1 MANSID
7 NIAFNLIKKSLDA
20 TAERG
25 RAISNNIA
33 NVNTP
38 GYKAFR
44 VSFEDKVKAVFNN
57 TSISLKT
64 TNNKHINDGNT
75 LETLR
80 YDVFKDKTK
89 SMRLDGNNVDID
101 MEMANLAANQIL
113 YNALISQ
120 ANSRIAMRRTVV
132 NGK

>member
-1 MANSID
+1 MVTRIDSISYS
-7 NIAFNLIKKSLDA
+7 LIKKSLDA
-20 TAERG
+20 STERG

-44 VSFEDKVKAVFNN
+44 VNFEDKVKNVLENS
-57 TSISLKT
+57 SIALKT
-64 TNNKHINDGNT
+64 TSSKHINDGNT
-75 LETLR
+75 IETLR
-80 YDVFKDKTK
+80 YEIKKDKSK

-101 MEMANLAANQIL
+101 MEMANLAANQIM

-120 ANSRIAMRRTVV
+120 ANSRIAMRRTVIS
-132 NGK
+132 GK

>member
-1 MANSID
+1 MVTRVD
-7 NIAFNLIKKSLDA
+7 NVSYSLIKKSLDA
-20 TAERG
+20 STERG

-44 VSFEDKVKAVFNN
+44 VNFEDKVKNVLNN
-57 TSISLKT
+57 SSVALKT
-64 TNNKHINDGNT
+64 TSSKHINDGNT
-75 LETLR
+75 IETLTHEIK
-80 YDVFKDKTK
+80 KDKSK

-101 MEMANLAANQIL
+101 MEMANLAANQIM

-120 ANSRIAMRRTVV
+120 ANSRIAMRRTVI

>member
-1 MANSID
+1 MVTRIDSISYS
-7 NIAFNLIKKSLDA
+7 LIKKSLDA
-20 TAERG
+20 TTERG

-44 VSFEDKVKAVFNN
+44 VNFEDKVKSVVENS
-57 TSISLKT
+57 SIALKT
-64 TNNKHINDGNT
+64 TSSKHINDGNT
-75 LETLR
+75 IETLK
-80 YDVFKDKTK
+80 YETKKDKSK

-101 MEMANLAANQIL
+101 MEMANLAANQIM

-120 ANSRIAMRRTVV
+120 ANSRIAMRRTVI

>member
-1 MANSID
+1 MVTRVD
-7 NIAFNLIKKSLDA
+7 NLSYSLIKKSLDA
-20 TAERG
+20 STERG

-44 VSFEDKVKAVFNN
+44 VNFEDKVKNVLNN
-57 TSISLKT
+57 SSIALKT
-64 TNNKHINDGNT
+64 TSAKHINDGNT
-75 LETLR
+75 IETLTHEIK
-80 YDVFKDKTK
+80 KDKSK

-101 MEMANLAANQIL
+101 MEMANLAANQIM

-120 ANSRIAMRRTVV
+120 ANSRIAMRRTVI